1 MPSVEAH
8 GQTKEVYS
16 VQLLPEFASTFG
28 VTSFHQALM
37 EDFSGHSLL
46 SSVALTPE
54 QVALGKKIA
63 EKHGLTE

>member
-1 MPSVEAH
+1 MPTVESH

-16 VQLLPEFASTFG
+16 VQLWPEYGSTVG
-28 VTSFHQALM
+28 VTSFYKADM
-37 EDFSGHSLL
+37 EDFSGRSLL